1 MALPRSRRFPDRR
14 AVRALMANGATLITP
29 LGRIRW
35 RRARGR
41 VLFVVST
48 YVSKKSSERHRI
60 KRELEHW
67 VERFWRPP
75 AEVDAIISVS
85 RALAAATRA
94 ERWRLAARSFELLD
108 RVSSGRYLRP

>member
-14 AVRALMANGATLITP
+14 SIRALMADGVTLMTP

-48 YVSKKSSERHRI
+48 YVSKKSSERHRL

-75 AEVDAIISVS
+75 AEVEAIISVS

-94 ERWRLAARSFELLD
+94 ERWRLAARSFELLG
-108 RVSSGRYLRP
+108 RVSSAHRFRP